1 MNRSLAWRLW
11 HLMRNP
17 PAHNYLYTRTYHEP
31 ETVRTQSAA
40 VVFGVIV
47 GMFLLSG
54 GVAVLVLFV
63 PLLSPV
69 MGAVWAYGV
78 SGSVRNR
85 VLPHISLLAAAPDGT
100 LGAYLHTALGL
111 MHRRQRFNDL
121 VGVEIATLRT
131 VGSIVINL
139 PLMWWLVLEP
149 VDEMRLLTLLGIF
162 VASTA
167 LTRMLFWLVHL
178 YCTQV
183 GLLVAL
189 VAATFRVAAPIV
201 QAAAVLIYMVI
212 AGTTVTVLGLV
223 LRFIYGVL
231 PVITAV
237 IWLQLVLALL
247 LAVFG
252 ELTVRGLWA
261 MLVYRLGAHTD
272 AQILLNPR
280 TF

>member
-167 LTRMLFWLVHL
+167 LTRML
-178 YCTQV
+178 
-183 GLLVAL
+183 
-189 VAATFRVAAPIV
+189 
-201 QAAAVLIYMVI
+201 
-212 AGTTVTVLGLV
+212 
-223 LRFIYGVL
+223 
-231 PVITAV
+231 
-237 IWLQLVLALL
+237 
-247 LAVFG
+247 
-252 ELTVRGLWA
+252 
-261 MLVYRLGAHTD
+261 
-272 AQILLNPR
+272 
-280 TF
+280 